1 MPAMIV
7 MPNRFPR
14 LSRWLRR
21 RIAPAL
27 LALLAG
33 GWIGA
38 AAADPASRPIVVELF
53 TSQGCSS
60 CPPAD
65 AFLAEL
71 AQRPELLALSF
82 HVDYWNY
89 IGWDDPF
96 SSAEATQRQRDY
108 GRALGS
114 HVVYTPQMVIDGQ
127 WDVIGSKRAAVE
139 KAIAAA
145 AAAPHL
151 TLAFSGDSASGYRL
165 VLPATALAAPAHV
178 WLVLYDRLHRTEI
191 ETGENAGET
200 IENRNVVRA
209 IVDLGPW
216 DGAAREIPIAL
227 DPARTAGRDSCAVI
241 VQQDGPGAVL
251 GAAVMALAK

>member
-1 MPAMIV
+1 MGA
-7 MPNRFPR
+7 
-14 LSRWLRR
+14 
-21 RIAPAL
+21 
-27 LALLAG
+27 
-33 GWIGA
+33 WIDA
-38 AAADPASRPIVVELF
+38 AAADPAPQPIVVELF

-89 IGWDDPF
+89 IGWNDPF

-114 HVVYTPQMVIDGQ
+114 HVVYTPQMVIDGR

-139 KAIAAA
+139 KAIATA
-145 AAAPHL
+145 AAAPHVAL
-151 TLAFSGDSASGYRL
+151 SLSGDAVAGYRL
-165 VLPATALAAPAHV
+165 VLPATELTVPARV
-178 WLVLYDRLHRTEI
+178 WLVLYDGLHRTAV
-191 ETGENAGET
+191 ETGENAGEM

-209 IVDLGPW
+209 IVDLGTW
-216 DGAAREIPIAL
+216 DGTATEMPIMLDAAQ
-227 DPARTAGRDSCAVI
+227 TAGRDNCAVI

-251 GAAVMALAK
+251 GAATMALAE